1 MFAPNSWKDFAASG
15 YLETIHGIKREATGS
30 GCTSVVEVTHA
41 QGCVPRIR
49 GWGRDEVSTSC
60 ALHPFLRFR
69 WGTMW
74 NLVFNACHET
84 QAGLPIF
91 EIRKPPLTGCC
102 AFWIIFEWFGF
113 LAKCLELQTLPDD
126 RPPWVLCR
134 TENSR
139 SSWSSADDLRWTDMR
154 KHAGS
159 NRHGGQWK
167 SFDFC
172 HEDHLQETLW
182 EMFHTFSTHRI
193 SMTVVF
199 SPWHLWRQTNLADSR
214 SKIWQLAEP
223 TGQPTVKYVKYVK
236 GVEPGCEMHLGWV
249 NPQAWIW
256 DGSFNSTFAIIFNW
270 SPPECPTHIGYRWST
285 WDVATISND

>member
-15 YLETIHGIKREATGS
+15 YLETMHGIKREATGS
-30 GCTSVVEVTHA
+30 GCTSVVEVCWSDARAGSA

-49 GWGRDEVSTSC
+49 GLRDEVSTC
-60 ALHPFLRFR
+60 ALHPFLCFR

-154 KHAGS
+154 KHAGP
-159 NRHGGQWK
+159 NQHGGQWK

-199 SPWHLWRQTNLADSR
+199 SPWHFWRQTNLADSR

-223 TGQPTVKYVKYVK
+223 TGQPTVKFVK

-256 DGSFNSTFAIIFNW
+256 DGSFNSTFAIIFDLHLNVQLTLGTGG
-270 SPPECPTHIGYRWST
+270 PP
-285 WDVATISND
+285 AM

>member
-1 MFAPNSWKDFAASG
+1 
-15 YLETIHGIKREATGS
+15 
-30 GCTSVVEVTHA
+30 
-41 QGCVPRIR
+41 
-49 GWGRDEVSTSC
+49 
-60 ALHPFLRFR
+60 
-69 WGTMW
+69 
-74 NLVFNACHET
+74 
-84 QAGLPIF
+84 
-91 EIRKPPLTGCC
+91 
-102 AFWIIFEWFGF
+102 
-113 LAKCLELQTLPDD
+113 
-126 RPPWVLCR
+126 
-134 TENSR
+134 
-139 SSWSSADDLRWTDMR
+139 
-154 KHAGS
+154 
-159 NRHGGQWK
+159 
-167 SFDFC
+167 
-172 HEDHLQETLW
+172 LQETLW